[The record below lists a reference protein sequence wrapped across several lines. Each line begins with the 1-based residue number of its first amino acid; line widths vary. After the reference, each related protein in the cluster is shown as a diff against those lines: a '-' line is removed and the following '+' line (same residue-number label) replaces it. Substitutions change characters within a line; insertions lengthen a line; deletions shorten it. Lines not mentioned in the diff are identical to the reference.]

1 MRWSRAVVFGSCCW
15 QNGGLLCN
23 PCPTKMSNAMR
34 YVSRCWTDK
43 ILLTPVFNLD
53 IFTIRSTIFAHLN
66 KFLLDEKVSDDV
78 SQLQSFNGYCR
89 YGIDEKITTH
99 SLDTTNDKDCAK
111 NCNDAYGCTAFS
123 YEYNKDGK
131 QCILYRGGPYKN
143 GDGRPNTK
151 CYLMPKGISSDCHD
165 AYVIFFRFGIKK
177 KTILAKFLLRIQ
189 YHPFYDK
196 FNFFC

>member
-1 MRWSRAVVFGSCCW
+1 M
-15 QNGGLLCN
+15 NGG
-23 PCPTKMSNAMR
+23 TVSN
-34 YVSRCWTDK
+34 YVICH
-43 ILLTPVFNLD
+43 I
-53 IFTIRSTIFAHLN
+53 IFTISSTFFANLN

-78 SQLQSFNGYCR
+78 SQLQSFNGKCR
-89 YGIDEKITTH
+89 YGSDERITLH
-99 SLDTTNDKDCAK
+99 SLHTTNDKECAK
-111 NCNDAYGCTAFS
+111 KCNDTSGCTAFS
-123 YEYNKDGK
+123 YEYNNDGE
-131 QCILYRGGPYKN
+131 QCTLYRGGPYKHGN
-143 GDGRPNTK
+143 GRPNTK